1 VCVVTAGHQCTLPC
15 PAQHHP
21 PLLRVV
27 DHHSGWS
34 EPDARYDD
42 GNRLR
47 GKTVWVEGYGR
58 GVVKYFK
65 KLSGR
70 PSVHTVEFQAAH
82 AETPPVEPSPYSPSG
97 PQVQA
102 APHFDWRLP
111 TSSHR
116 PVRSCALSTAVPAR
130 APADR

>member
-1 VCVVTAGHQCTLPC
+1 MCHEPGTDGTGCARTPSGRCSGASRRPTSSGTVCVVTVGHQCTLPC

-47 GKTVWVEGYGR
+47 GKTVWVEGYGQ

-70 PSVHTVEFQAAH
+70 
-82 AETPPVEPSPYSPSG
+82 
-97 PQVQA
+97 
-102 APHFDWRLP
+102 
-111 TSSHR
+111 
-116 PVRSCALSTAVPAR
+116 
-130 APADR
+130 